1 MGKKFKGCRVGHR
14 LLMTAVLIGSMVTGM
29 PHSGSAEDGKEA
41 ELILNQALETWQNF
55 VQDPDN
61 SGFRTHVKNVKGVL
75 IVPRLLKGAF
85 LFGLEGGNGV
95 FLVRDEKTDT
105 WSEPAF
111 YETSTASF
119 GLQAGVESAEAVLV
133 VQTVKGIESLLS
145 STVKLGGDVSAAI
158 GTIGSGMEGS
168 TSTNL
173 EKDFVTYSRTR
184 GLFAGVSFEG
194 ASIRTRDDLNKSY
207 YGSAVRP
214 SDIVLVRNIKPN
226 PHSRQLREAVVSV
239 AGGK

>member
-1 MGKKFKGCRVGHR
+1 M
-14 LLMTAVLIGSMVTGM
+14 
-29 PHSGSAEDGKEA
+29 
-41 ELILNQALETWQNF
+41 
-55 VQDPDN
+55 
-61 SGFRTHVKNVKGVL
+61 GVL

-119 GLQAGVESAEAVLV
+119 GLQVGVESAEAVLV